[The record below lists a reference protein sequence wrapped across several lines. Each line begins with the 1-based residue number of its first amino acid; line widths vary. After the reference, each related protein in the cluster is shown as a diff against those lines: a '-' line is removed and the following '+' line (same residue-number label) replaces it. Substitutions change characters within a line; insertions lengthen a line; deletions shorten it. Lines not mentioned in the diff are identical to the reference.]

1 MQADVAR
8 ASLVPVVKDVNVL
21 LDADYKLGINSIQ
34 KILAEDKATE
44 KQKELLG
51 MSTLYWTSLSR
62 PVLVTAGILDFVHP
76 YIAKST

>member
-34 KILAEDKATE
+34 KILAEEKATE

-51 MSTLYWTSLSR
+51 MSAMYLTSLSR
-62 PVLVTAGILDFVHP
+62 PALVTAGILDFVHP
-76 YIAKST
+76 YIAQST